1 MDATKLLKF
10 AFVGGVGFVVDTL
23 VFILLYQVL
32 ELDMMVARLFAFI
45 VAATTTW
52 LGNRLFTFSS
62 QCTSN
67 KLIQWQ
73 RFISVACFSAIPN
86 FLVFK
91 LVMSLINSY
100 FLSVYIALALGVLT
114 GMVSNFW
121 LSERWVFATREPN
134 SNL

>member
-10 AFVGGVGFVVDTL
+10 AMVGGIGFVVDTL
-23 VFILLYQVL
+23 IFILLYQLL
-32 ELDMMVARLFAFI
+32 ELDMMVARLLAFI

-52 LGNRLFTFSS
+52 LGNRIFTFSS

-91 LVMSLINSY
+91 LIMSLIDSY
-100 FLSVYIALALGVLT
+100 FLGVYIALALGVFA
-114 GMVSNFW
+114 GMVSNFL
-121 LSERWVFATREPN
+121 LSERWVFATREQKLN
-134 SNL
+134 S